1 MEEVDDRVR
10 YLFRG
15 AVRDLCILNGALTCP
30 LSWIAHIHTISQAA
44 FAETGVSRDLRV
56 GSEVA
61 ILGVSMFVLGLGM
74 LRLYLKS
81 QWSVCSYIAKV
92 SDPY

>member
-1 MEEVDDRVR
+1 MLIV
-10 YLFRG
+10 LG
-15 AVRDLCILNGALTCP
+15 
-30 LSWIAHIHTISQAA
+30 SHIYTIYQAA
-44 FAETGVSRDLRV
+44 FAETGVSRDLHV

-81 QWSVCSYIAKV
+81 K
-92 SDPY
+92 